1 MNVIDK
7 KEEAAIVE
15 LQGVVDVQ
23 AGVKGN
29 GMLKKVKKAKNSKKE
44 DDSEIDKALYIQK
57 ASKEELRSC
66 FSPREAQ
73 EIVANDSPLPS
84 IKAQIVASPRHSQSE
99 QGSENT
105 ERLPTD
111 SAINKTIDKTKEL
124 DKSSF
129 YYNGSSGAKTRPL
142 YH

>member
-29 GMLKKVKKAKNSKKE
+29 GMIKKVKKAKTSKKE

-99 QGSENT
+99 
-105 ERLPTD
+105 
-111 SAINKTIDKTKEL
+111 
-124 DKSSF
+124 
-129 YYNGSSGAKTRPL
+129 
-142 YH
+142 